1 MRTYFWLIK
10 WCSRCIIEELYS
22 SSWCQGQQRMPP
34 AFQRVVFQC
43 LVRDTL
49 DWTNVDWV
57 TLFKSWT
64 DGVYTQTL
72 CMWGEKIYWDMLNS
86 SIHPSFP
93 ADEDTLCHFAATLA
107 MKGLH
112 HRTILSPIWQE
123 LFISSIQQARDLFS
137 A

>member
-1 MRTYFWLIK
+1 
-10 WCSRCIIEELYS
+10 
-22 SSWCQGQQRMPP
+22 MPS

-43 LVRDTL
+43 LVRDAL

-86 SIHPSFP
+86 SIHPS
-93 ADEDTLCHFAATLA
+93 
-107 MKGLH
+107 
-112 HRTILSPIWQE
+112 
-123 LFISSIQQARDLFS
+123 SSRRGYFVPFCCYIGHEGS
-137 A
+137 SS